1 MLYYNLNPSKWFKVY
16 QKHVLLM
23 AEATFQQLTTLLPG
37 EEPFI
42 GDLEEG
48 EVCINVADGR
58 IWAGDSISTPV
69 ELGGAVKNHPIG
81 PLLTSNCLDVDV
93 SSPDNLPIS
102 NTNPLDIPPGYYREQ
117 RILLR
122 FPEIP
127 LENFVTY
134 FDYPVNW
141 GSETIW
147 KAYSTG
153 FTWGGGDEVLNPTSN
168 NPIDFYKAPGRIILV
183 EMSSFGPNAY
193 WMGRVLWVN
202 SNS

>member
-1 MLYYNLNPSKWFKVY
+1 
-16 QKHVLLM
+16 M

-42 GDLEEG
+42 GDLDEG
-48 EVCINVADGR
+48 ELCVNVADGR
-58 IWAGDSISTPV
+58 VWAGDSISTPV
-69 ELGGAVKNHPIG
+69 ELGGAVKNKPIG
-81 PLLTSNCLDVDV
+81 SLLTSNYLDVDV
-93 SSPDNLPIS
+93 TSADNLPIA

-122 FPEIP
+122 FVQTPTSD
-127 LENFVTY
+127 FSVY

-141 GSETIW
+141 GIDDNW
-147 KAYSTG
+147 KTYPLG
-153 FTWGGGDEVLNPTSN
+153 LTWGGDGEITDPSATNPV
-168 NPIDFYKAPGRIILV
+168 DFYKAKGRIILV
-183 EMSSFGPNAY
+183 ELSSFGPSEY